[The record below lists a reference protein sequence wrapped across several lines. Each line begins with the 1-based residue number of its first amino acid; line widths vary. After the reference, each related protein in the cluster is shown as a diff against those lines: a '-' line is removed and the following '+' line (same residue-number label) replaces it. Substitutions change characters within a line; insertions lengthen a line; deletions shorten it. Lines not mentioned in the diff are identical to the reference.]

1 MNPFREQKTRFAGH
15 TIITETEE
23 KTHEL
28 FVIGEAEPVDELTES
43 WVVRVACVQ
52 CNTELE
58 AELYTDDESDVAAV
72 KKYFLGA
79 FVEEDCEW
87 FNDISVE

>member
-1 MNPFREQKTRFAGH
+1 
-15 TIITETEE
+15 
-23 KTHEL
+23 
-28 FVIGEAEPVDELTES
+28 
-43 WVVRVACVQ
+43 VACVQ